1 MVLSIIYIMN
11 KIFIILIS
19 ILIIFVGTGT
29 YALLNENQTL
39 HDVSTDIQ
47 QNNITPKND
56 ISQNNTNHIQT
67 RENTNITVNDIIQ
80 KISHNTIKEK
90 ISDTN
95 STSHSEPKLLK
106 IIRAG
111 NTTFYYYDDGH
122 KMIIDNRTNTTLIDQ
137 SRETL
142 SEVHSSDVKGGYI
155 ICAECG
161 DFIPVGQISKPIPTE
176 FLCNCTDQNPINTV
190 DDVSFVYSEESV
202 ETYLM
207 SVQDPNNNIHV
218 DATNDKKTGYALNEI
233 YEIVD
238 YLNRNH
244 WITDISEATESI
256 TEDST
261 LNDINNNIVTQET
274 NQDHSQ
280 ANPGLTDFGYL
291 I

>member
-1 MVLSIIYIMN
+1 M
-11 KIFIILIS
+11 
-19 ILIIFVGTGT
+19 IIFVGTGT
-29 YALLNENQTL
+29 YALFNENQTL

-56 ISQNNTNHIQT
+56 VSQNNTHHIQT
-67 RENTNITVNDIIQ
+67 RENLTVSDIIQ
-80 KISHNTIKEK
+80 KISHNAIKEN
-90 ISDTN
+90 ISDNN

-106 IIRAG
+106 VIKAG

-142 SEVHSSDVKGGYI
+142 SEAHSSDVKGGYV

-161 DFIPVGQISKPIPTE
+161 NFIPVGQISKPIPTE
-176 FLCNCTDQNPINTV
+176 FLCNCTDRNPINSV

-202 ETYLM
+202 ETYLI
-207 SVQDPNNNIHV
+207 SVQDQNTNTHV
-218 DATNDKKTGYALNEI
+218 DATNDKKIGKYTLNEI

-244 WITDISEATESI
+244 WTSDISEITESI

-261 LNDINNNIVTQET
+261 PSDTTNNIVTQET

-280 ANPGLTDFGYL
+280 TNPGLTDFEYL